1 MWRTRFDWSIP
12 TRSIQMN
19 TGGVLTKKANQSP
32 LHGTKKRKTMI
43 GMAETGWRKS
53 GMNCYVIPQVTIKL
67 VVVETRDGEEGI
79 RTMPSSLM
87 YISVPPEEA
96 LPR

>member
-1 MWRTRFDWSIP
+1 MAMWRTRFDD
-12 TRSIQMN
+12 
-19 TGGVLTKKANQSP
+19 VLAKKANQSP
-32 LHGTKKRKTMI
+32 LHGTKKRETMM
-43 GMAETGWRKS
+43 GMTETGWRES

-67 VVVETRDGEEGI
+67 VVAETRDGEEGI

-87 YISVPPEEA
+87 YISAPPEEA